1 MIVFD
6 YNRNEH
12 LKLLSTKCFRTLLF
26 FTGLNLALDV
36 ASVYSITHLDIISAE
51 MNRFIHQL
59 FIGSVIIMIFCN
71 YLYVEILSNEQRRPS
86 LKRLLLTVLPLLTA
100 LVMVVFGDLHYMVT
114 EDVAYSYGPMAVVVY
129 ICGVSYLF
137 MCLRLTLSRRNSL
150 TKGHR
155 GSIRIGLGIW
165 VAVLCFQIMVP
176 SVLLSGF
183 GFVLLILSIYFS
195 FENQKE
201 NYDAL
206 TACFNRNAFYRMVA
220 EYMEKGVKPYMVS
233 ITCDNLEQINMIH
246 GYDIGNQILKAAKE
260 VLRIQFKSEV
270 FHSKE
275 NTFTTFTLLKPEE
288 EALEMMKDKI
298 EQLET
303 KGIAIHYHITVIAFE
318 QNVNKKDDAYELLN
332 FVTEN
337 LEKSPSSIYYLQQD
351 MTERKKRRDKI
362 EQMVIHAMEQDGFE
376 MFYQPIYD
384 TKSKKFHS
392 AEALIRLKDTTSV
405 GFVSPEEFIPIVER
419 KGMMQM
425 LGNQIFD
432 MVARDMRECD
442 MEKAGIAYMEVNLS
456 RVQAVMP
463 NIAPILKTIIAKYE
477 LPHAMF
483 NIEITETATIDSE
496 ELLFQN
502 IEELR
507 ADGFSISMDDF
518 GTGYSSLA
526 QINQIHYELIKI
538 DKSLIWPAFDKKE
551 DESKRKAAEVL
562 LSSTI
567 KMIHMLHL
575 KSVAEGVETEEMV
588 EYLTTQGVDYLQ
600 GYYFSKPVNKEMFLH
615 FLNFENK
622 I

>member
-1 MIVFD
+1 
-6 YNRNEH
+6 
-12 LKLLSTKCFRTLLF
+12 
-26 FTGLNLALDV
+26 
-36 ASVYSITHLDIISAE
+36 
-51 MNRFIHQL
+51 
-59 FIGSVIIMIFCN
+59 
-71 YLYVEILSNEQRRPS
+71 
-86 LKRLLLTVLPLLTA
+86 
-100 LVMVVFGDLHYMVT
+100 
-114 EDVAYSYGPMAVVVY
+114 
-129 ICGVSYLF
+129 
-137 MCLRLTLSRRNSL
+137 
-150 TKGHR
+150 
-155 GSIRIGLGIW
+155 
-165 VAVLCFQIMVP
+165 
-176 SVLLSGF
+176 
-183 GFVLLILSIYFS
+183 
-195 FENQKE
+195 
-201 NYDAL
+201 
-206 TACFNRNAFYRMVA
+206 
-220 EYMEKGVKPYMVS
+220 
-233 ITCDNLEQINMIH
+233 
-246 GYDIGNQILKAAKE
+246 
-260 VLRIQFKSEV
+260 
-270 FHSKE
+270 
-275 NTFTTFTLLKPEE
+275 
-288 EALEMMKDKI
+288 
-298 EQLET
+298 
-303 KGIAIHYHITVIAFE
+303 
-318 QNVNKKDDAYELLN
+318 
-332 FVTEN
+332 
-337 LEKSPSSIYYLQQD
+337 
-351 MTERKKRRDKI
+351 
-362 EQMVIHAMEQDGFE
+362 
-376 MFYQPIYD
+376 
-384 TKSKKFHS
+384 
-392 AEALIRLKDTTSV
+392 
-405 GFVSPEEFIPIVER
+405 
-419 KGMMQM
+419 M